1 MFHDPDLDDN
11 SQISFKPKT
20 VMWHETAANK
30 YISAAQKATNVTET
44 WCYVHLSLTYQCSI
58 ENRRNLGISHNK
70 GTLL

>member
-44 WCYVHLSLTYQCSI
+44 
-58 ENRRNLGISHNK
+58 
-70 GTLL
+70 